1 MDSGVLLCLV
11 CVLSVVEVPA
21 IRADFCSSYSDYSGD
36 YHDTKQCG
44 LMYCCGDCSDRY
56 CCSDKSKELSYSQQ
70 KKCPDSPTHSKMSR
84 VPLIIGGVLGA
95 LLPAIFCVTLI
106 ICCVAP
112 CCICYKLCRKRR
124 RPQTTVLTNI
134 VTIPQQPVAPS
145 DSFPEYPREPSYPG
159 CQPTYPGYQPVPQY
173 GPSFPSAPP
182 PSYTESTAQT
192 HNSNQPMHPL
202 QPPSLPQAPPS
213 KSGDHGQLPYNP
225 SYLPNQ

>member
-124 RPQTTVLTNI
+124 RPQTKKEECDSLDDIFVLVCISCLRDMTSRCRTFHYNQVFPRKATVSISAI
-134 VTIPQQPVAPS
+134 VLMQFSIYENTQDFTLAV
-145 DSFPEYPREPSYPG
+145 FWG
-159 CQPTYPGYQPVPQY
+159 
-173 GPSFPSAPP
+173 
-182 PSYTESTAQT
+182 AQWMRT
-192 HNSNQPMHPL
+192 TFR
-202 QPPSLPQAPPS
+202 
-213 KSGDHGQLPYNP
+213 
-225 SYLPNQ
+225 